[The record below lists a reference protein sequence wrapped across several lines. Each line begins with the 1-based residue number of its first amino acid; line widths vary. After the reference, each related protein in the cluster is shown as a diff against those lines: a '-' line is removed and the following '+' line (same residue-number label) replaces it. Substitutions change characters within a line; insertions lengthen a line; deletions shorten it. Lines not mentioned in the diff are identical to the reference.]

1 MEETMNPSTSSGHRQ
16 RARRLLIIFSDTG
29 GGHRSA
35 ASAVAEALQD
45 LYGEVV
51 QIAFVD
57 PLAEYAPW
65 PLDRLGSIYTYL
77 VRLKGKPW
85 AIVWHLSNGQRRV
98 MVLTKG
104 WWLLVRTMFLKL
116 LRDHPADAVVCC
128 HPLFNAPILRGL
140 NNVNAHTPLITLMTD
155 LIAAHPFWFEPGV
168 SCYLVP
174 TKGAHRR
181 ALACGLPAERVQVTG
196 LPVNPRFVAAAR
208 EDPLAVRRRLGLEP
222 DLPVVLL
229 VGGAEGMG
237 PFHRLCRTVA
247 ASGAQA
253 QLVMIA
259 GRNER
264 LRARLAATTW
274 SLPVQVTGFVQN
286 MHEWMRAA
294 DLLVTKAGPSTISEA
309 LVMGLPIVLSG
320 ALPGQEQPNVD
331 YVVQAGAGVW
341 APTPRRAAVAVR
353 DLLSSDNPS
362 LDQMAA
368 RAQALGQPGAARR
381 VAEIVWAVVNEES
394 TQ

>member
-1 MEETMNPSTSSGHRQ
+1 MSPSTTKLGSCPGHR
-16 RARRLLIIFSDTG
+16 RVRRLLILFSDTG

-45 LYGEVV
+45 LYGETA
-51 QIAFVD
+51 QIAFID

-65 PLDRLGSIYTYL
+65 PLDQLGNIYTYM

-85 AIVWHLSNGQRRV
+85 AIAWHLSNGQRRV
-98 MVLTKG
+98 MVLNKG
-104 WWLLVRTMFLKL
+104 WWLLARAMFLEL
-116 LRDHPADAVVCC
+116 LRDHTADVVVCC

-140 NNVNAHTPLITLMTD
+140 DNINAHTPLVTLMTD
-155 LIAAHPFWFEPGV
+155 LIAGHPFWFEPGG
-168 SCYLVP
+168 SRYLVP
-174 TKGAHRR
+174 TEGARR
-181 ALACGLPAERVQVTG
+181 GALACGLPAERIQVTG
-196 LPVNPRFVAAAR
+196 LPVNPRFAAITR
-208 EDPLAVRRRLGLEP
+208 KNPLAVRRRLGLEP

-237 PFHRLCRTVA
+237 PFYRLCKTVA
-247 ASGAQA
+247 ASGVQA

-259 GRNER
+259 GRNEQ
-264 LRARLAATTW
+264 LQARLTATTW
-274 SLPVQVTGFVQN
+274 ALPVQVKGFVQN

-320 ALPGQEQPNVD
+320 ALPGQERPNVE

-353 DLLSSDNPS
+353 NLLSPDNLS
-362 LDQMAA
+362 LAQMAVHA
-368 RAQALGQPGAARR
+368 KALGQPDAARR
-381 VAEIVWAVVNEES
+381 VAEIVWGVANKAS
-394 TQ
+394 TR